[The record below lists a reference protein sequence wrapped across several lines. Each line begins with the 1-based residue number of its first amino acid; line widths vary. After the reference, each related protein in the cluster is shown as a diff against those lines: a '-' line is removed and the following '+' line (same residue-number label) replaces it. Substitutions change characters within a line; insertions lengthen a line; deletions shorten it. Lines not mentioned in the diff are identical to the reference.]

1 MLISIMLTSL
11 GYVYAH
17 RIIGTSLKKIGFFK
31 YHKLIF
37 LSFVGLMLGFFII
50 LVSRPYCL
58 WVFFG
63 IIFLFIKALPRLF
76 LKYLESQIQKH
87 TLRVLDH
94 LVLEVQ
100 SGNSLRASLASLAA
114 QESSLLRVSW
124 HNLFH
129 AIAYNSAIEDLGS
142 ETLKRIFEDLFR
154 IERSQSKCAEQLRAL
169 RKRVKTIENFRRKS
183 GLVTM
188 QIRMQAA
195 ISALLYLGLL
205 IFMIT
210 QFGFFSNRGVIL
222 VSGSLFL
229 SGLVTVFVI
238 GRRFSWTT

>member
-1 MLISIMLTSL
+1 MMFYSL
-11 GYVYAH
+11 NDLNKDFDIDFDLQV
-17 RIIGTSLKKIGFFK
+17 
-31 YHKLIF
+31 
-37 LSFVGLMLGFFII
+37 
-50 LVSRPYCL
+50 
-58 WVFFG
+58 
-63 IIFLFIKALPRLF
+63 
-76 LKYLESQIQKH
+76 
-87 TLRVLDH
+87 
-94 LVLEVQ
+94 
-100 SGNSLRASLASLAA
+100 
-114 QESSLLRVSW
+114 
-124 HNLFH
+124 
-129 AIAYNSAIEDLGS
+129 EDLGS

-238 GRRFSWTT
+238 GRRFRWTT